1 MLPLGRRDKQL
12 IPDTCGDV
20 WRDSRRTNRMNPA
33 EQNEENHQLLDAV
46 IHLPAELPSMVFC
59 VVVGGSVVQQC
70 RERQVHRQRQTDR
83 HEDNLNCRRWQMWLT
98 QVSNPAPVGGSQ
110 LSWNTRL
117 LSSDPFSRTTPRHE
131 EQSSPSNTLMSHTA
145 PRRGAGQHN
154 NNQHQQVNDNIL

>member
-83 HEDNLNCRRWQMWLT
+83 QTWRQPELQTLTNVTNSGFQPSTRGWQPAELKHQTAFLWSVQSNNTEAWGTELSLKHADVTYSSTKRSRAT
-98 QVSNPAPVGGSQ
+98 QQ
-110 LSWNTRL
+110 
-117 LSSDPFSRTTPRHE
+117 
-131 EQSSPSNTLMSHTA
+131 
-145 PRRGAGQHN
+145 
-154 NNQHQQVNDNIL
+154 